1 MPIMEDYACVR
12 LIDGQK
18 TRCRGPVHEGDRFFS
33 SFPWFPSVV
42 MLPFVAINGYQF
54 NDTSF
59 GVIIGAL
66 AVALFYSLLR
76 YLSLQHE
83 SETDRVENTA
93 LALLLAFGTLFFY
106 CAIRGEVWFSAEV
119 MGVALT
125 CLYI

>member
-59 GVIIGAL
+59 GVFIGAL

-76 YLSLQHE
+76 YLSRAG
-83 SETDRVENTA
+83 ETDRTERDNIILSLV
-93 LALLLAFGTLFFY
+93 LAFGSLFFY

-119 MGVALT
+119 MG
-125 CLYI
+125 